1 MITILALGDSLTE
14 GFGLF
19 PKEAYPALIADRLR
33 AANYHFE
40 LINAG
45 VSGDATADGLERL
58 PPLLQKKRID
68 ILILA
73 LGINDAFRG
82 VPVEQMRS
90 NLQAIVDQT
99 RARYPAVSIII
110 AGIRFPITSG
120 NGYVQAFNE
129 MFGALAEENHA
140 ALIPYLLEG
149 VGGNPELNQP
159 DLIHPNAAGQRI
171 LAENVWRVLEPILS
185 KGLHH
190 ASSTPRSVSTKE

>member
-14 GFGLF
+14 GFGLSR
-19 PKEAYPALIADRLR
+19 KEAYPALIAEKMR
-33 AANYHFE
+33 AAKYHFE

-58 PPLLQKKRID
+58 PPLLDKKRID

-82 VPVEQMRS
+82 VPIEEMRS
-90 NLQAIVDQT
+90 NLQAIIDQT
-99 RARYPAVSIII
+99 RKRHPEISIII
-110 AGIRFPITSG
+110 AGMQFSIPTG
-120 NGYVQAFNE
+120 NGYLRAFE
-129 MFGALAEENHA
+129 ELFPGLAEKNHT

-149 VGGNPELNQP
+149 VGGHPDLNLP

-171 LAENVWRVLEPILS
+171 LAENVWLVLEPILQ
-185 KGLHH
+185 KDFRR
-190 ASSTPRSVSTKE
+190 RSGS